1 MFKFNFK
8 LNNKGINHG
17 LTTLFLIIVGLSSI
31 GIVQLQKIRIDF
43 SLVNESIEKQG
54 DEIEEM
60 DKQIRQLL
68 KVNENGISRLEAE
81 LILEREKRLS
91 VEASQVRDKLLA
103 QEQISS
109 LEEKIAET
117 GKNEL
122 TTIID
127 RWEPYVVALECN
139 FYLPGTS
146 NLFLQS
152 SGSGFLTNWDYDSVV
167 VLTNKHVIT
176 AMALNRDDI
185 ANNCVLRFPQRDV
198 MLFSENVAVLDGGYD
213 WGIVRIN
220 TSNSYIQS
228 LIQDSPKLCTKNPD
242 LGDELAILGYPSI
255 GDQKNVTVTE
265 GIIAGFDN
273 DYFITSA
280 KVEKGNSGGAA
291 VSLKNDC
298 YLGTPT
304 FSRTGEIESLARIL
318 DVKVL
323 NK

>member
-1 MFKFNFK
+1 MSKFDFK
-8 LNNKGINHG
+8 LNKKGITHG

-43 SLVNESIEKQG
+43 SLVNESISKQT
-54 DEIEEM
+54 DELDEM

-68 KVNENGISRLEAE
+68 KVNENGITRLEAE
-81 LILEREKRLS
+81 LLLEKEKRIS

-103 QEQISS
+103 QRQISS

-117 GKNEL
+117 GQDDL
-122 TTIID
+122 ATIID
-127 RWEPYVVALECN
+127 KWEPYVVALECN

-152 SGSGFLTNWDYDSVV
+152 SGSGFLTRWDQGTVV
-167 VLTNKHVIT
+167 ILTNKHVIT
-176 AMALNRDDI
+176 AMALDRDDI

-220 TSNSYIQS
+220 TSNTYIQS
-228 LIQDSPKLCTKNPD
+228 LVQNSPSLCTTDPD
-242 LGDELAILGYPSI
+242 LGDEVAILGYPSI
-255 GDQKNVTVTE
+255 GDQKNVTATE
-265 GIIAGFDN
+265 GIIAGFDS

-323 NK
+323 TK